1 MALCPVG
8 TIVIFFLSFIFRLVI
23 LPEPIWR
30 KACLAHE
37 AWFNHGTKTDS
48 GFMSGS
54 LPELSPVEVYVIH
67 FMHLADDFLHSAT
80 SLAEKKP
87 AFVQSLHKIQAHE
100 FLTIASNTN
109 NLRSNPPA
117 DPKIVLSDKNN
128 NHGSNEIR
136 DCVHRTWRVGLS
148 LSYPAR

>member
-8 TIVIFFLSFIFRLVI
+8 TIVIFVLSFIFRLVI
-23 LPEPIWR
+23 LPEPIRR

-87 AFVQSLHKIQAHE
+87 AFVQSLHKMNPH
-100 FLTIASNTN
+100 FLDVKARIPIGFIGDYRFS
-109 NLRSNPPA
+109 L
-117 DPKIVLSDKNN
+117 
-128 NHGSNEIR
+128 G
-136 DCVHRTWRVGLS
+136 RV
-148 LSYPAR
+148 